1 MTDMLN
7 NVKIDLVK
15 VNEGVWRKVFRSEL
29 LIAHVSNDKFKQ
41 AIMNLAAV
49 QMTEE
54 ALIRIM
60 AKTILLG
67 WRNVKDPQGN
77 ELIYTEEL
85 AVIAL
90 TDSDDIRSFVDK
102 VSTDLQ
108 YYCE

>member
-1 MTDMLN
+1 MLN
-7 NVKIDLVK
+7 NVKIDSVK
-15 VNEGVWRKVFRSEL
+15 VNEGVWRRVFRSEL

-41 AIMNLAAV
+41 AIMDSAAV

-77 ELIYTEEL
+77 ELVYTEEL